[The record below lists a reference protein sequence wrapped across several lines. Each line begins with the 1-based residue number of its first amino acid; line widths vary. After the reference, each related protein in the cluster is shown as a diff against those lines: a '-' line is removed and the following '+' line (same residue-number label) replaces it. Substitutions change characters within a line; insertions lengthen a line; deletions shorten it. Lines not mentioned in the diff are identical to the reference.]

1 MKLSN
6 KGRDLIKQREGLRLQ
21 AYLDTAFVWTIGYGQ
36 TGHWVKGGVEITQEE
51 ADGLLDASLKWA
63 EAAVTNGVKV
73 PLSQVQYDTLV
84 SFVFN
89 IGEPE
94 FKTSTL
100 LRELNKGNY
109 DAVPAQLLRWNKVT
123 KKGVKRVVRGLTIRR
138 SAEAS
143 QWNSLIVSC
152 GACSV
157 SPCAPQG
164 RKASTLIAKSKTA
177 QAGATVA
184 ATGGYSFVTD
194 LLAKAQELKTSLISV
209 LPDAN
214 MAFFGMCLIG
224 MFIIY
229 NRISD
234 SNKGR
239 AY

>member
-1 MKLSN
+1 MNLSN
-6 KGRDLIKQREGLRLQ
+6 KGRELIQEREGEELS
-21 AYLDTAFVWTIGYGQ
+21 AYYDSAGILTIG
-36 TGHWVKGGVEITQEE
+36 TGHVAPWIREDSVITQQQSDDLFDSDI
-51 ADGLLDASLKWA
+51 AWA
-63 EAAVTNGVKV
+63 EEAVTNNVRVG
-73 PLSQVQYDTLV
+73 LTQNQYDALV

-89 IGEPE
+89 IGEPQ
-94 FKTSTL
+94 FIDSTL
-100 LRELNKGNY
+100 LNELNKGNY
-109 DAVPAQLLRWNKVT
+109 WAVPAQLLRWNKAT